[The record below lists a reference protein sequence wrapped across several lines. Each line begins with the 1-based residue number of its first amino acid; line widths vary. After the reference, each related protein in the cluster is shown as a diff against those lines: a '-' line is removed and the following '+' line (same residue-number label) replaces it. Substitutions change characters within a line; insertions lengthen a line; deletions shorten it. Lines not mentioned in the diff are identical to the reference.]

1 MQAMRRNAI
10 QRTAAILIGLPILFS
25 SGCAGRR
32 IEYRPPTST
41 PLAQAANWNTPL
53 EGGATDKPAGDATL
67 SRWWAT
73 LGDPVLTSL
82 EERAVKGNLDLRQ
95 AEAKVRQ
102 ARALKGAVET
112 DRLPTVTA
120 SGSAAGNR
128 SSSRLGS
135 GELAQSYTAG
145 VDASWEPDF
154 CKRIRQSIE
163 AYGADVEAAQEDLR
177 GVLVSLTAEVALDY
191 VDVRSYQ
198 SQLAITKS
206 NLKAQQETYDL
217 TVARYES
224 GLATKLDVEQARLN
238 VESTRASIPT
248 LEASLRKSANAL
260 AVLLGEKPGA
270 IDSELAEVKPVPV
283 IPVEVAVGMPA
294 DLVRRRPDI
303 RSAERQVAAQTA
315 RVGVA
320 QADLY
325 PSFKLSGNL
334 GLTSITIANLFTPGG
349 LAGSL
354 AGSVQHTVF
363 NRRKIREQIKV
374 QDALLDQQLVSYEST
389 VLGALQDVEN
399 ALSDFAKE
407 QVRRKSLA
415 EAAASAQ
422 QALTLSRGLY
432 SAGLKDFLTVLDA
445 QRSLLSLQTQLAQ
458 SDASI
463 TANLVRLYKALGGG
477 WS

>member
-10 QRTAAILIGLPILFS
+10 QSTTAVLAGLFILLS
-25 SGCAGRR
+25 SGCAARR
-32 IEYRPPTST
+32 IQYKPPTST
-41 PLAQAANWNTPL
+41 PLTQAANWNTPV
-53 EGGATDKPAGDATL
+53 EGGAAAKPADDATL
-67 SRWWAT
+67 SRWWGT

-102 ARALKGAVET
+102 ARALKGAAET

-120 SGSAAGNR
+120 SGSATGSR

-135 GELAQSYTAG
+135 GELTQAYAAG

-154 CKRIRQSIE
+154 YKRIRQSIE

-198 SQLAITKS
+198 SQIAITKS

-224 GLATKLDVEQARLN
+224 GLATKLDVEQARSNL
-238 VESTRASIPT
+238 ESTRASIPT

-303 RSAERQVAAQTA
+303 RSAERQVA
-315 RVGVA
+315 
-320 QADLY
+320 
-325 PSFKLSGNL
+325 
-334 GLTSITIANLFTPGG
+334 
-349 LAGSL
+349 
-354 AGSVQHTVF
+354 
-363 NRRKIREQIKV
+363 
-374 QDALLDQQLVSYEST
+374 
-389 VLGALQDVEN
+389 
-399 ALSDFAKE
+399 
-407 QVRRKSLA
+407 
-415 EAAASAQ
+415 
-422 QALTLSRGLY
+422 
-432 SAGLKDFLTVLDA
+432 
-445 QRSLLSLQTQLAQ
+445 
-458 SDASI
+458 
-463 TANLVRLYKALGGG
+463 
-477 WS
+477 

>member
-10 QRTAAILIGLPILFS
+10 QSTTAVLAGLFILFS
-25 SGCAGRR
+25 SGCATRR
-32 IEYRPPTST
+32 IQYKPPTST
-41 PLAQAANWNTPL
+41 PLAQAANWNIPL
-53 EGGATDKPAGDATL
+53 EGGVTAKPADDATL

-102 ARALKGAVET
+102 ARALKGAAET

-120 SGSAAGNR
+120 SGGAAGNR

-135 GELAQSYTAG
+135 GELTQSYTAG

-154 CKRIRQSIE
+154 YKRIRQSIE

-177 GVLVSLTAEVALDY
+177 GVLVSLTAEVALHY

-198 SQLAITKS
+198 SQLAITAS

-224 GLATKLDVEQARLN
+224 GLATKLDVEQARSNL
-238 VESTRASIPT
+238 ESTRASIPT
-248 LEASLRKSANAL
+248 LEASLRKSANAI

-283 IPVEVAVGMPA
+283 IPLEVAVGMPA

-354 AGSVQHTVF
+354 AGSVQSTIF
-363 NRRKIREQIKV
+363 SRRKIREQIKV
-374 QDALLDQQLVSYEST
+374 QDALLDQHLISYEST

-399 ALSDFAKE
+399 ALSNFAKE

-415 EAAASAQ
+415 EAAASAE